1 MKNLVKA
8 IALLI
13 PILLIGCDN
22 GTSMNAPTRE
32 EIDKANIARAKAID
46 EDKTI
51 TPEGKAK
58 MKEMLGLNKG
68 QKDAG
73 KGR

>member
-8 IALLI
+8 LTLLI
-13 PILLIGCDN
+13 PILLMGCDN
-22 GTSMNAPTRE
+22 GTSMNAPTKE

-46 EDKTI
+46 DDKSL
-51 TPEGKAK
+51 TPEGRAK
-58 MKEMLGLNKG
+58 MKEMLHLDKLP
-68 QKDAG
+68 KDAG